1 MLYVVTIFILIGIHL
16 YTHIQ
21 SPFLCGLVSKTV
33 SMHSMR
39 DPLCNLSI
47 TAFCSLEKKLI
58 LVSRLVLNYLSF
70 HTLLAAVTLCLGNAP
85 ASPAGLGST
94 AMRHVPR
101 DSMASHVSRS
111 AAAKMVL
118 TAIV

>member
-1 MLYVVTIFILIGIHL
+1 MQPIYNSILFSGKKNI
-16 YTHIQ
+16 
-21 SPFLCGLVSKTV
+21 
-33 SMHSMR
+33 SMS
-39 DPLCNLSI
+39 C
-47 TAFCSLEKKLI
+47 
-58 LVSRLVLNYLSF
+58 LVLNYLSS
-70 HTLLAAVTLCLGNAP
+70 HPLPAAVTLCLGNAP

-94 AMRHVPR
+94 AMRRVPR